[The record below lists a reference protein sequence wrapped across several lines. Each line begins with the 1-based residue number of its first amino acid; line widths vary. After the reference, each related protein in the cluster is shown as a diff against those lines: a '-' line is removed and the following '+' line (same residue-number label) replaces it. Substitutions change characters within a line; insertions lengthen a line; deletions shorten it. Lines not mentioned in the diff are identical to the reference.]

1 MKKFIFDVDGTL
13 TPSRR
18 KIASEF
24 FDEFFQFTKKND
36 VYLVTGSDRDKTL
49 EQVTPEIYNKCK
61 RVYNCS
67 GSDVYEGDKNVYRDG
82 WELPWD
88 VERFLLD
95 ELDYSQFS
103 IRNGNYIEKRPGGVN
118 FSIMGRD
125 KDPFKGRKEYV
136 EWDKRTNERVDI
148 AVRIRDAFPG
158 LSVALGGQT
167 GIDIGPCG
175 SDKSQILRDFTT
187 DDEIYFFGDRMEK
200 GGNDYSLG
208 EAVKKMGGYTY
219 KVDSWK
225 DTQSVII
232 SSVAF
237 GDNKTQT
244 RLKRSYN
251 HGHTSQVSR
260 RKSSRTL

>member
-18 KIASEF
+18 KITSEF
-24 FDEFFQFTKKND
+24 FYDFFQFTKKND

-49 EQVTPEIYNKCK
+49 EQVTPEIYNNCK

-67 GSDVYEGDKNVYRDG
+67 GSDVYEGDKNVYRSD

-136 EWDKRTNERVDI
+136 EWDKRTNERADI
-148 AVRIRDAFPG
+148 AARLRDAFPG
-158 LSVALGGQT
+158 LAVALGGQT
-167 GIDIGPCG
+167 GIDIGPSG
-175 SDKSQILRDFTT
+175 SDKSQILRDFTG
-187 DDEIYFFGDRMEK
+187 DDEIHFFGDRMEK
-200 GGNDYSLG
+200 GGNDHSLG
-208 EAVKKMGGYTY
+208 EAVKKLGGFTY
-219 KVDSWK
+219 NVDSYK
-225 DTQSVII
+225 DTRDVII

-237 GDNKTQT
+237 GDNTTQT
-244 RLKRSYN
+244 RF
-251 HGHTSQVSR
+251 
-260 RKSSRTL
+260 